1 MTNMSYCAFEN
12 TVSNLRQCLTMLHEA
27 REEFTSLA
35 EFIKTR
41 SSQHESRAVEELFG
55 VAEELLD
62 VVDMMMSEE
71 D

>member
-1 MTNMSYCAFEN
+1 MANMSYCAFEN
-12 TVSNLRQCLTMLHEA
+12 TVSDLRQCLTMIHEA
-27 REEFTSLA
+27 REEGMSLA

-41 SSQHESRAVEELFG
+41 SSRQESRAVERLLS

-62 VVDMMMSEE
+62 AVDMMSE

>member
-1 MTNMSYCAFEN
+1 MANMSYCAFEN
-12 TVSNLRQCLTMLHEA
+12 TVSDLRQCLTMIYEA
-27 REEFTSLA
+27 RDEGMSLV

-41 SSQHESRAVEELFG
+41 SSREESRAVERLFS

-62 VVDMMMSEE
+62 AVDMMSE